1 MITLDNVEI
10 YLTDYADGGLS
21 PAQERELKAFL
32 LLHPE
37 LEESLEDWK
46 FAKLTPPVIRYP
58 HKSQLKQMVSEGSI
72 PGDAPRLIPDLTV
85 RFENKAALYHKNTT
99 VLFLRRLSAAAVL
112 LLLICS
118 ANIYF
123 YFQPPADFSVVD
135 NIRIQKEEP
144 LFPRQYMPSI
154 LHANVTCLPEKL
166 ALQRTLPDGKIPDI
180 QTIARQAPVE
190 ITAVALPTVTV
201 MTEKFPAI
209 GMPDSPEILLTEQAR
224 NWKSSDENVRSRNI
238 ITSFI
243 DAGKSLADKFRK
255 EEYASR

>member
-1 MITLDNVEI
+1 
-10 YLTDYADGGLS
+10 
-21 PAQERELKAFL
+21 
-32 LLHPE
+32 
-37 LEESLEDWK
+37 
-46 FAKLTPPVIRYP
+46 
-58 HKSQLKQMVSEGSI
+58 
-72 PGDAPRLIPDLTV
+72 
-85 RFENKAALYHKNTT
+85 
-99 VLFLRRLSAAAVL
+99 
-112 LLLICS
+112 
-118 ANIYF
+118 
-123 YFQPPADFSVVD
+123 
-135 NIRIQKEEP
+135 
-144 LFPRQYMPSI
+144 MPSI
-154 LHANVTCLPEKL
+154 LHANVTRLPEKL
-166 ALQRTLPDGKIPDI
+166 ALQRTLPAGKIPDI